1 MCKGCQLHAMEI
13 LMAPNPAPRLTRQIT
28 KQYIKVGQS
37 AKNRL
42 FGVAPHFMQR
52 DNGSG
57 DKKPLQM
64 LVSEKGRMSSV
75 KLWVILIGAFLVA
88 VGILLSS
95 VPWLDFIIL
104 KNLKIWNGTLA
115 YSYWQ
120 RPGVV
125 RLTKVYVFNVTN
137 QDAFLNNGDKPRLQE
152 IGPFVYKEDM
162 EKVNIAFH
170 DNGTVTF
177 QHRKIL
183 RFVPEM
189 SVDRNTKIVLPNIPL
204 LTLSTHVS
212 NSFPLVQFV
221 VSTGARTLGLKP
233 FVQLTADQLLFG
245 YDDTLV
251 RLAHSVFPKHLRPQA
266 QMGLLLG
273 RNGTLNEVS
282 TIHTGHAGMEEFG
295 YLDTLNG
302 RKELPYWQSSP
313 CNSIKGSEGSVWPPR
328 AATQSDQLSVYDK
341 DLCRVLPLTRRSSAV
356 EDGIFADLYTPSDDA
371 FTPTAPENLC
381 FCEDP
386 DNPESCPPKG
396 LQNIAPCQYEA
407 PVYLSYPHF
416 LNADPSLVDAVQG
429 LSPDPEVH
437 GTYFKIQPKL
447 GVTLSAKV
455 RVQANL
461 WVRNAAHVGAVSKF
475 PTIVFPIMWLEEGV
489 AELTPAI
496 HRWVYL
502 ATTVAETAVPVC
514 TYGAIVVGLVM
525 LAGVFVQS
533 YRKVVFTKET
543 LEKGKEKLR
552 RGSSFLVNGQHRLLI
567 LRDSYSLLNTTPE
580 DATDMDPDPGRDSP

>member
-1 MCKGCQLHAMEI
+1 MGI
-13 LMAPNPAPRLTRQIT
+13 
-28 KQYIKVGQS
+28 V
-37 AKNRL
+37 
-42 FGVAPHFMQR
+42 V
-52 DNGSG
+52 
-57 DKKPLQM
+57 
-64 LVSEKGRMSSV
+64 V
-75 KLWVILIGAFLVA
+75 GAFLLA

-95 VPWLDFIIL
+95 VPWLDLIIS
-104 KNLKIWNGTLA
+104 KNLKLWNGTLA
-115 YSYWQ
+115 YTYWQ
-120 RPGVV
+120 RPGVI
-125 RLTKVYVFNVTN
+125 RLTKVWVFNMTN
-137 QDAFLNNGDKPRLQE
+137 QDGFLLNGEKPRLQE
-152 IGPFVYKEDM
+152 IGPFVYREDM

-233 FVQLTADQLLFG
+233 FVSLTADQLLFG

-251 RLAHSVFPKHLRPQA
+251 KLAHNLFPKHLRPQA

-273 RNGTLNEVS
+273 GVL
-282 TIHTGHAGMEEFG
+282 
-295 YLDTLNG
+295 
-302 RKELPYWQSSP
+302 Q
-313 CNSIKGSEGSVWPPR
+313 
-328 AATQSDQLSVYDK
+328 
-341 DLCRVLPLTRRSSAV
+341 RVHHDVRYFPTSAPALTR
-356 EDGIFADLYTPSDDA
+356 P
-371 FTPTAPENLC
+371 
-381 FCEDP
+381 FC
-386 DNPESCPPKG
+386 ST
-396 LQNIAPCQYEA
+396 EA

-416 LNADPSLVDAVQG
+416 LNGDPSLVEAVEG
-429 LSPDPEVH
+429 LKPDEQQH

-447 GVTLSAKV
+447 GVTISAKV

-489 AELTPAI
+489 EELTPSI
-496 HRWVYL
+496 QRWIYL
-502 ATTVAETAVPVC
+502 ATTVAETALPIF
-514 TYGAIVVGLVM
+514 TYGAILLGLAL
-525 LAGVFVQS
+525 LAAVFVQS
-533 YRKVVFTKET
+533 YRKVVFTKEN
-543 LEKGKEKLR
+543 LQKGREKLR

>member
-1 MCKGCQLHAMEI
+1 
-13 LMAPNPAPRLTRQIT
+13 MAPNPAPRLTRQIT
-28 KQYIKVGQS
+28 KQYMKVGQS

-42 FGVAPHFMQR
+42 FGVAPQIFQR

-57 DKKPLQM
+57 DKRPLNM
-64 LVSEKGRMSSV
+64 LVSERGRMSSV
-75 KLWVILIGAFLVA
+75 KLAIVVIGAFLLA

-95 VPWLDFIIL
+95 VPWLDLIIS
-104 KNLKIWNGTLA
+104 KNLKLWNGTLA

-120 RPGVV
+120 RPGVI
-125 RLTKVYVFNVTN
+125 RLTKVWVFNMTN
-137 QDAFLNNGDKPRLQE
+137 PDGFLNYGEKPRLQE
-152 IGPFVYKEDM
+152 IGPFVYREDM

-212 NSFPLVQFV
+212 SSFPLVQFV

-233 FVQLTADQLLFG
+233 FVSLTADQLLFG

-251 RLAHSVFPKHLRPQA
+251 KLAHNLFPRHLRPQA

-273 RNGTLNEVS
+273 RNGTLDEVS
-282 TIHTGHAGMEEFG
+282 TLHTGQEGMDKFG
-295 YLDTLNG
+295 YIDTLNG
-302 RKELPYWQSSP
+302 RKDLPYWKSPP
-313 CNSIKGSEGSVWPPR
+313 CNAITASEGSVWPPR
-328 AATQSDQLSVYDK
+328 AVTGSDTVAVYDK
-341 DLCRVLPLTRRSSAV
+341 DLCRVLPLQRRGSST
-356 EDGIFADLYTPSDDA
+356 ENGILSDYYTPADDA
-371 FTPTAPENLC
+371 FTPTTPENIC
-381 FCEDP
+381 FCENP
-386 DNPESCPPKG
+386 DSPESCPPKG

-416 LNADPSLVDAVQG
+416 LNGDPSLAEAVEG
-429 LSPDPEVH
+429 LKADVAQH

-447 GVTLSAKV
+447 GVTISAKV

-475 PTIVFPIMWLEEGV
+475 PTIVFPLMWLEEGV
-489 AELTPAI
+489 EELTPSI
-496 HRWVYL
+496 LRWVYL
-502 ATTVAETAVPVC
+502 ATTVAETALPVA
-514 TYGAIVVGLVM
+514 TYAAIVLGLVL
-525 LAGVFVQS
+525 LAAVFVQS

-543 LEKGKEKLR
+543 LQKGREKLR

-580 DATDMDPDPGRDSP
+580 DTPDMDPDPGRDSP